1 SILDSP
7 RSSHFN
13 NCGKHLFLSPARAEN
28 AARVILMRFGI
39 DVGTT
44 RTIAAVVDRG
54 NYPVVTVEDYLGD
67 AQEYIPSV
75 VALDGDRLV
84 AGWEAMQLGPDD
96 PSLVRS
102 FKRIMSDHSVTAGTP
117 GQLGHAT
124 RPRGEVLRVYAE
136 TVVNTLRDFQATLD
150 NSSPIEVVLGIP
162 ANAHTAQRLLT
173 LSAFSEAGA
182 EVAGLINEPSAAA
195 FEYTH
200 RHARTLNS

>member
-1 SILDSP
+1 PRRSSDLASVRWKPEHAGNIGNAMGSASSCLICPSILDSP

-28 AARVILMRFGI
+28 AARVRNMHFGI

-84 AGWEAMQLGPDD
+84 AGWEAMKLGPDD

-117 GQLGHAT
+117 VQLGHAT
-124 RPRGEVLRVYAE
+124 RPLGEVLRVYAE
-136 TVVNTLRDFQATLD
+136 TVVDTLRNFQATLGD
-150 NSSPIEVVLGIP
+150 SSPIEVVLGIP
-162 ANAHTAQRLLT
+162 A
-173 LSAFSEAGA
+173 
-182 EVAGLINEPSAAA
+182 
-195 FEYTH
+195 
-200 RHARTLNS
+200 